1 MKRDRP
7 SAGTRV
13 TEASLGATA
22 QRFCLLG
29 LVALTVAFVLLG
41 AVSFAR
47 KAQTFQPFGLDLR
60 AQGAAWVVSDA
71 VEPTDLES
79 GDVLLLVNGEQVMS
93 RAEVGEQ
100 LRRRAVS
107 EILVERDGLLL
118 TVRHELPPLDP
129 DFPYLVLALSSV
141 IYLFIGLYML
151 RRGISRQVV
160 LFHLWCL
167 ASAAVYLLSPITPPG
182 DRLDTTIYVV
192 DEACRL
198 LLPPLTLHF
207 FLIFPQ
213 RLRLP
218 PGLDA
223 WLDRLVPLLYAPS
236 AAIFAVQ
243 LDWIFAGGEWFTGFP
258 TGARVMLVDRLELVL
273 LVAFVLVSIAAL
285 VSHLQQAARWEH
297 ARQVTWIT
305 LGMGAGYVPFLV
317 LYVMPFTAGLG
328 PSEGMQVAAVAPLA
342 LVPLSFAYAILR
354 YRLWDIA
361 VIVRDVTTYTL
372 TLLLGAV
379 GFSLLNLLIRRNIPE
394 DMELFR
400 GVSTVASGI
409 LVAGLLI
416 PTKQGISSTLERFHY
431 RGSFGRRRALLQ
443 LGHELLHERD
453 LDRLCAGLLQEIEG
467 SMDLERCNIYLVETG
482 LLEPVREEEPQAALV
497 GDRALSLD
505 DLDPEVWSKDY
516 VYLHGTG
523 LPAPE
528 RSVEHSLFLLG
539 YRAAF
544 PLTVRD
550 RRVGLVVSGYKEG
563 QVPLNSD
570 DALLIRQLLNQA
582 SLAIENAQLL
592 EQMQRQLREVLELK
606 RFNEGI
612 IESTPAG
619 IAVLDDERRIV
630 LANLAFAALVG
641 YERGALKHRPLG
653 QVLTVHRLPD
663 PGGGLV
669 ETTFADPQGR
679 ERQLQ
684 LSIASFVGDRPH
696 GLQVLVVNDVTE
708 FAEMEKALAAK
719 ERLAALG
726 IMAAGVAHEV
736 NTPLTGICSYA
747 QMLLAKTPEADP
759 RHELLRKVER
769 QTFRAARIVNSL
781 LEFSRASQ
789 PDPQPVALGPALR
802 ECIDLLADRFQS
814 QGARC
819 VLDERK
825 GDLSIS
831 GNESELQQVFTNV
844 LVNALDAVHDRNG
857 DGLVDVVLDG
867 DGDDVTIDFT
877 DNGPGVARDDMG
889 KIFAPFFSTKTD
901 RGGTGLGLSLSY
913 EIVRRHGG
921 EIQARNEPDGGC
933 RFTVRLPRAGAP
945 RRDPRSTR

>member
-1 MKRDRP
+1 MSRTRA
-7 SAGTRV
+7 SAKTPRN
-13 TEASLGATA
+13 ADSLFRITT
-22 QRFCLLG
+22 QRLWLLG
-29 LVALTVAFVLLG
+29 LVALTVGFVVLG
-41 AVSFAR
+41 AVSFTR
-47 KAQTFQPFGLDLR
+47 KAQTFQPLGLELRADGASWLVADATAPTDLR
-60 AQGAAWVVSDA
+60 A
-71 VEPTDLES
+71 
-79 GDVLLLVNGEQVMS
+79 GDRVLLVNGEQVMS
-93 RAEVGEQ
+93 RVEVSEQ

-107 EILVERDGLLL
+107 EILIERDSRLL

-129 DFPYLVLALSSV
+129 DYPYLVLALSSV
-141 IYLFIGLYML
+141 VYLFIGLYML
-151 RRGISRQVV
+151 RRGVSHQVV

-167 ASAAVYLLSPITPPG
+167 ASAAVYLLWPITPPG
-182 DRLDTTIYVV
+182 DRIDTAIYLF

-223 WLDRLVPLLYAPS
+223 WLDRLLPLLYAPS

-243 LDWIFAGGEWFTGFP
+243 LDWIFASGEWY
-258 TGARVMLVDRLELVL
+258 TGAPTPSRVLLVDRLELVL

-305 LGMGAGYVPFLV
+305 LGMGVGYMPFLV
-317 LYVMPFTAGLG
+317 LYVLPFTAGLG
-328 PSEGMQVAAVAPLA
+328 PTEGLQVAAVAPLA

-379 GFSLLNLLIRRNIPE
+379 GFSFLSLLIRRSIPE

-400 GVSTVASGI
+400 GLSTVAGGV

-453 LDRLCAGLLQEIEG
+453 LERLSAGLLQEIEE
-467 SMDLERCNIYLVETG
+467 SMDLERCNLYLAESG
-482 LLEPVREEEPQAALV
+482 QLEPVRDEEPQTLV
-497 GDRALSLD
+497 TESDLSLH
-505 DLDPEVWSKDY
+505 DLDPGVWTKDY

-523 LPAPE
+523 LPTPE

-550 RRVGLVVSGYKEG
+550 RRVGLVVTGYKEG

-592 EQMQRQLREVLELK
+592 EQMQRQLREVIELK

-630 LANLAFAALVG
+630 LANLAFAALCG
-641 YERGALKHRPLG
+641 YERGALKRRPLQ
-653 QVLTVHRLPD
+653 QVLTVERLPEPD
-663 PGGGLV
+663 GGLV
-669 ETTFADPQGR
+669 ETVFADAQGR

-696 GLQVLVVNDVTE
+696 GLQVLVVNDVTD

-747 QMLLAKTPEADP
+747 QMLLAKTPEDDP

-781 LEFSRASQ
+781 LEFSRASR
-789 PDPQPVALGPALR
+789 PDPQPVALARALR
-802 ECIDLLADRFQS
+802 DSIDLLADRFRA
-814 QGARC
+814 QGVPC
-819 VLDERK
+819 ELEERAE
-825 GDLSIS
+825 DLRVS

-844 LVNALDAVHDRNG
+844 LVNALDAVQIRG
-857 DGLVDVVLDG
+857 DGGRVDVILDSDG
-867 DGDDVTIDFT
+867 DHVTIDFVDDGT
-877 DNGPGVARDDMG
+877 GIAREHLG
-889 KIFAPFFSTKTD
+889 KVFQPFFSTKTD

-913 EIVRRHGG
+913 EIVRRHSGDLTA
-921 EIQARNEPDGGC
+921 QNEPDRGS
-933 RFTVRLPRAGAP
+933 RFTVRLPRAGTQ
-945 RRDPRSTR
+945 RRDRSSPR